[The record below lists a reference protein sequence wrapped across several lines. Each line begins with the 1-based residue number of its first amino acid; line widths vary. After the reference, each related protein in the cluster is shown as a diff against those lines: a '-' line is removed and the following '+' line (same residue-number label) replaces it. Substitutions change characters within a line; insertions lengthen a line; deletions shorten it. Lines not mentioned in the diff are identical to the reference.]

1 MISSCAE
8 NCLVSDFMWH
18 KIDSGGYYKTF
29 GNVHCLLPESLSDII
44 PNYGDVCTL
53 LLLRFG
59 RSLTKTS
66 SKVWQGKV
74 LATKYHPDGWSNMH
88 PNHPVNLI
96 LVNSSW
102 ACR

>member
-44 PNYGDVCTL
+44 PNNGDVCTL
-53 LLLRFG
+53 
-59 RSLTKTS
+59 
-66 SKVWQGKV
+66 
-74 LATKYHPDGWSNMH
+74 
-88 PNHPVNLI
+88 
-96 LVNSSW
+96 
-102 ACR
+102 